1 MQFAFIT
8 FPQHNR
14 IVSCEEAV
22 TRTIRETIMTDYQ
35 RLIELVTPACEQ
47 YGVRELSLFG
57 SQARGDSH
65 EKSDFDFVVSF
76 NKSQEGKLSDR
87 FFGLLFY
94 LEDHLS
100 QQIDLLEQEA
110 IRNPYLREAINAE
123 KKVIYGAR
131 TEKAV
136 V

>member
-1 MQFAFIT
+1 
-8 FPQHNR
+8 
-14 IVSCEEAV
+14 
-22 TRTIRETIMTDYQ
+22 MTDYQ
-35 RLIELVTPACEQ
+35 RLSELVTPACEQ
-47 YGVRELSLFG
+47 YDVRELSLFG
-57 SQARGDSH
+57 SQARGDAH
-65 EKSDFDFVVSF
+65 AKSDFDFVVSF
-76 NKSQEGKLSDR
+76 NKSQKGKLSDR

-110 IRNPYLREAINAE
+110 IRNPYLREAIELE

-131 TEKAV
+131 TEEAV